1 MAAAP
6 TADPLKPLF
15 DRFHPLRLLTGPR
28 GCGKSAL
35 LTYCA
40 QYGRRNGWIVVF
52 LPDAFDVMRM
62 GKVLVPSKLRPG
74 MVDQHDVALR
84 LLRELAAT
92 HAAQLAQVPQR
103 RSYAR
108 HRYLPAALDAVV
120 SAEREALR
128 AGEEQERARLKAQ
141 ADAAGRAWDAASF
154 RSKFEDESDTAVDRK
169 GFTLLDM
176 ARWGAAH
183 PAAATDCLLALL
195 QELRLQTE
203 FPVMVV
209 VDSLNLLYDA
219 SPYPEAG
226 SGALLPA
233 ERLSV
238 PAAFQCL
245 GEQGF
250 RPDMALRRGVWLAAL
265 SYSHSQDMRPLF
277 EKAAVRGRVRVPVPP
292 LSRQEVF
299 SVLSHYAASGAFLML
314 EAVAAVDAFL
324 VEYFRTLSSGN
335 YRELFKAAIFT
346 PEAPAGPRERN
357 HRLRR

>member
-1 MAAAP
+1 
-6 TADPLKPLF
+6 
-15 DRFHPLRLLTGPR
+15 
-28 GCGKSAL
+28 
-35 LTYCA
+35 
-40 QYGRRNGWIVVF
+40 V
-52 LPDAFDVMRM
+52 
-62 GKVLVPSKLRPG
+62 
-74 MVDQHDVALR
+74 
-84 LLRELAAT
+84 
-92 HAAQLAQVPQR
+92 
-103 RSYAR
+103 
-108 HRYLPAALDAVV
+108 
-120 SAEREALR
+120 
-128 AGEEQERARLKAQ
+128 
-141 ADAAGRAWDAASF
+141 
-154 RSKFEDESDTAVDRK
+154 
-169 GFTLLDM
+169 
-176 ARWGAAH
+176 AH
-183 PAAATDCLLALL
+183 PAAATDALLSLL

-203 FPVMVV
+203 FPVMAV

-250 RPDMALRRGVWLAAL
+250 RPDMAFKRGVWLAAL

-314 EAVAAVDAFL
+314 EAVTAVDAFL

-335 YRELFKAAIFT
+335 YRELFKAAVFT
-346 PEAPAGPRERN
+346 PEAPSGPRNRN
-357 HRLRR
+357 FRKR